1 MDSDPS
7 SVALLRRVDEHGF
20 NLPQRNSKSAKIC
33 FRVDRF
39 PSLNF
44 QPSTINFGDQSEVSF
59 CSTQSRRNQLKRKGP
74 SRIDSQQL
82 SQLFLRQAR
91 LIQDVAQRARAD
103 FAVHRHDRSP
113 VTVTGAFLHGNMTAF
128 LTQQHKP
135 RTPQRSNQLA
145 AGHRWQMPAHPLTSM
160 LVR

>member
-20 NLPQRNSKSAKIC
+20 TLPQRNSKSAKIC

-128 LTQQHKP
+128 L
-135 RTPQRSNQLA
+135 
-145 AGHRWQMPAHPLTSM
+145 
-160 LVR
+160 